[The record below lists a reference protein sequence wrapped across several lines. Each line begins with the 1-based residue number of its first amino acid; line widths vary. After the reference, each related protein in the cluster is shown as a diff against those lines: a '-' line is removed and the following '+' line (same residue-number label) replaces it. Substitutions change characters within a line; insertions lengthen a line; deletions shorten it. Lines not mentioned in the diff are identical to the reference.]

1 MLAAA
6 LALASSLSW
15 GLSDF
20 LGGLQSRRHSVLAVL
35 VLSQGL
41 ALVVLLVAVVAGA
54 PTAHDGA
61 ATAWAAG
68 SGLFGILGL
77 SAFYRALAIGT
88 MSIVAPLSATGV
100 VIPVLAGLTSG
111 ERPSALQFVGI
122 ALATVGVVLAG
133 REATEPDAEAR
144 RTGRTAALLALL
156 AAVGFGSFFAGID
169 RAEES
174 ADLVWVLF
182 AARAP
187 EVLVV
192 LAVCLVRRP
201 RLPSSPRALG
211 AIAAIGVLDLL
222 ANLLFVLATGRGLL
236 SVVGV
241 LSALYPAVTVMLAR
255 AFLHERLTPVQDAG
269 VLVTLAGVVALAAGG

>member
-41 ALVVLLVAVVAGA
+41 ALVVLVIAIAAGA

-68 SGLFGILGL
+68 SGLLGILGL

-100 VIPVLAGLTSG
+100 AIPVLVGLASG
-111 ERPSALQFVGI
+111 ERPSTLQLLGI
-122 ALATVGVVLAG
+122 ALATAGVVLAG
-133 REATEPDAEAR
+133 REAAEPDAEAR
-144 RTGRTAALLALL
+144 RAGRTAVLLALL

-192 LAVCLVRRP
+192 LAVCAIRRP
-201 RLPSSPRALG
+201 PLPSSRKALG

-241 LSALYPAVTVMLAR
+241 LGALYPAVTVVLAR
-255 AFLHERLTPVQDAG
+255 TFLHERLTQMQNAG
-269 VLVTLAGVVALAAGG
+269 VLVTLAGVAALAAGG